1 MLELLANLLAG
12 LSTAAAS
19 EGTTRT
25 VLFSFDEAECPEE
38 LI

>member
-1 MLELLANLLAG
+1 MLELLANLLAS

-19 EGTTRT
+19 EGTTKT
-25 VLFSFDEAECPEE
+25 FLFSFDEPECPEE

>member
-1 MLELLANLLAG
+1 MLELLANLLAS

-25 VLFSFDEAECPEE
+25 LFYAWDEPECPEE

>member
-1 MLELLANLLAG
+1 MLEVLANILAS

-19 EGTTRT
+19 EGSART
-25 VLFSFDEAECPEE
+25 ILFAWDEPECPEE

>member
-1 MLELLANLLAG
+1 MLELLANILAG

-25 VLFSFDEAECPEE
+25 LLFTLDEPECPEE

>member
-1 MLELLANLLAG
+1 MLELLANVLAG

-19 EGTTRT
+19 EGTTKT
-25 VLFSFDEAECPEE
+25 ILLNWDEPECPEE

>member
-19 EGTTRT
+19 EGTTKT
-25 VLFSFDEAECPEE
+25 FLFSFDEPECPEE